1 MQDYFAGA
9 TPRRQTRKEVELAH
23 PSPRHNRNISDALE
37 REIQGSDYHL
47 EKSFE
52 RQLQDE
58 EDEASNSFI
67 SQTSSNGAYVPP
79 GKRTSLG
86 VNGFGGR
93 KDSPNL
99 NNAPAKPEA
108 KDNLSNAGL
117 AGALQNKTT
126 NKVKGH
132 ASRLSVAAPEFKFQ
146 PGPAFQ
152 QTLPSLPGLSNFG
165 PPIQNSI
172 GNPSA
177 GNMDMSSA
185 AFQPSGLGVMPS
197 SDFNFASSFPFNPV
211 APVQQP
217 IAYQAPMQSALP
229 SIFGDV
235 AIPEATKPVRRSKAV
250 AITQPKSSPVKEEP
264 EAEDED
270 GRAVQSED
278 RQKRARVGQS
288 DGDDVPLFA
297 ERPASPAQPQAQET
311 SSVENERDSVA
322 TEPQQVNDLEKEVEG
337 DKTKTATSKE
347 HAAKTSA
354 NIASAQDFETLAKL
368 PTVQNEQGHKK
379 NSSSLSALAKPF
391 EFKPQESIS
400 SNQPIESLLRSP
412 DPNKTKPDFSP
423 SRVFSRTSEKTQ
435 ASVEDLDYAPSPEPQ
450 KHAPYPTDGNERAQ
464 FPEPTF
470 DEIDAVMQQ
479 LNDDDEYDQVQQ
491 EFASEV
497 V

>member
-1 MQDYFAGA
+1 PSTANFNMNGLPRGGSPALERLKSEGPPSKSPISPYGMPSPFARSPQPQPGDWPGQAHLRHQSVFSSFSPQPQAQRSITPTLTPGSAMRPIPSLAEVPEDEEEPMQDYFAGA

-86 VNGFGGR
+86 VNSFGGR

-99 NNAPAKPEA
+99 NNAPAKSEV

-146 PGPAFQ
+146 PGPTFQ

-235 AIPEATKPVRRSKAV
+235 AIPEATKPV
-250 AITQPKSSPVKEEP
+250 
-264 EAEDED
+264 
-270 GRAVQSED
+270 
-278 RQKRARVGQS
+278 
-288 DGDDVPLFA
+288 
-297 ERPASPAQPQAQET
+297 
-311 SSVENERDSVA
+311 
-322 TEPQQVNDLEKEVEG
+322 
-337 DKTKTATSKE
+337 
-347 HAAKTSA
+347 
-354 NIASAQDFETLAKL
+354 
-368 PTVQNEQGHKK
+368 
-379 NSSSLSALAKPF
+379 
-391 EFKPQESIS
+391 
-400 SNQPIESLLRSP
+400 
-412 DPNKTKPDFSP
+412 
-423 SRVFSRTSEKTQ
+423 
-435 ASVEDLDYAPSPEPQ
+435 
-450 KHAPYPTDGNERAQ
+450 
-464 FPEPTF
+464 
-470 DEIDAVMQQ
+470 
-479 LNDDDEYDQVQQ
+479 
-491 EFASEV
+491 
-497 V
+497 